1 MAVSGVYASNY
12 WYKLDQ
18 AWDQSR
24 SSISRQFLNASSLLN
39 SAMTSAMDNQIS
51 GTASL
56 AAQAA
61 LKRIKAKTAVA
72 TTAANSSTAT
82 SANKRAAL
90 EGSTAGKSGSRI
102 SASNYRSTSAASV
115 LSNSNVINFFA

>member
-72 TTAANSSTAT
+72 TGAANGLAT
-82 SANKRAAL
+82 NTKASL

>member
-1 MAVSGVYASNY
+1 MAVSGVYASNH

-24 SSISRQFLNASSLLN
+24 AAISRQFLDASSLLN

-61 LKRIKAKTAVA
+61 LKRIKAKTAIA
-72 TTAANSSTAT
+72 TGATSSTAT
-82 SANKRAAL
+82 SASKRAAL
-90 EGSTAGKSGSRI
+90 AGSTVGKSGSSI
-102 SASNYRSTSAASV
+102 SASNYRYTSSASI
-115 LSNSNVINFFA
+115 LSSSNVVNFFA